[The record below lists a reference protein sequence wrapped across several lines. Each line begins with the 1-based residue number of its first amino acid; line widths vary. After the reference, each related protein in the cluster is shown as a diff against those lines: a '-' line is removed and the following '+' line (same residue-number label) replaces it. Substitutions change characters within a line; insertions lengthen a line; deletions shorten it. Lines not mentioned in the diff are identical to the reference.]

1 MSFYIPVSGGT
12 VEAFDLSG
20 MRVAISGA
28 GGGIGSATARLVA
41 SMGADVMLAD
51 LEAPAPLADYISSKG
66 REATATALDVTDR
79 DAVDAWA
86 ADCGAVDALID
97 CAAICP
103 FDDGITLISSYHPS
117 QHNTLTGRLTPEMF
131 SSVFSKAGPCPGP
144 RK

>member
-1 MSFYIPVSGGT
+1 M

-79 DAVDAWA
+79 AGTGVRFRSSAMCNGPA
-86 ADCGAVDALID
+86 ASEITPSVPP
-97 CAAICP
+97 AASARRWR
-103 FDDGITLISSYHPS
+103 F
-117 QHNTLTGRLTPEMF
+117 
-131 SSVFSKAGPCPGP
+131 
-144 RK
+144 